1 MMTEKLSINGQDV
14 WVTVEALDAQEG
26 NPNILPAE
34 YFVAYYNFQKPLI
47 EASSHE
53 PGKMPGQVFQAA
65 DDTPKQFLSP
75 VEAIEY
81 ATEKLPAIV
90 DQL

>member
-1 MMTEKLSINGQDV
+1 MTEKLNINGEDV
-14 WVTVEALDAQEG
+14 WVVVEAVDAQEG

-34 YFVAYYNFQKPLI
+34 YFVAYYSSQEPPI

-53 PGKMPGQVFQAA
+53 PGKMPGKVFKSE
-65 DDTPKQFLSP
+65 DNTPKRFLSP

-81 ATEKLPAIV
+81 ATEKLPV
-90 DQL
+90 LLDEE

>member
-1 MMTEKLSINGQDV
+1 MTEKLSINGQDV
-14 WVTVEALDAQEG
+14 WVVVEAVDAQEG

-34 YFVAYYNFQKPLI
+34 YFVAYYNSQEPLI

-53 PGKMPGQVFQAA
+53 PGKMPGKVFTTE
-65 DDTPKQFLSP
+65 DKTPKRFLSP

-81 ATEKLPAIV
+81 ATEKLPAI
-90 DQL
+90 LEME